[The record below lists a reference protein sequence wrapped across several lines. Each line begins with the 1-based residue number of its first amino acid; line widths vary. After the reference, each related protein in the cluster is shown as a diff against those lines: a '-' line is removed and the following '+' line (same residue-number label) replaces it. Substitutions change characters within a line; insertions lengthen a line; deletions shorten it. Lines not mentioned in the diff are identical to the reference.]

1 MTRCALVLGGGGY
14 AASAWPEQRLLIV
27 VVVNAETGERHA
39 FDRNTGIDLVDAV
52 IAISATDAAA
62 FEG

>member
-1 MTRCALVLGGGGY
+1 MTRRALVLGGGGY
-14 AASAWPEQRLLIV
+14 AASALPEQRLLI

-39 FDRNTGIDLVDAV
+39 FDRNTGIDLVDAG
-52 IAISATDAAA
+52 IAMSATDAAP